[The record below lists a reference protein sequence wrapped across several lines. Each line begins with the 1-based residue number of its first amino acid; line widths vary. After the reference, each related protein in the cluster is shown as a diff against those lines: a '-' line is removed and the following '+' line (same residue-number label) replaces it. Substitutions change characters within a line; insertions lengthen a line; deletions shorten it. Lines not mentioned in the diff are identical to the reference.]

1 MPVTPAE
8 VSKLLQSMSNKSSQL
23 DYIPTSLL
31 KSCADI
37 FSILISHLANLSFTQ
52 ATFPSKFKLALISPL
67 LKKPGLLKSELSNF
81 RPISN
86 LNTIGKILERMALA
100 RLFPHISISPSFCP
114 LQSAYRKFH
123 STETALLKLT
133 NDILETIDSGKI
145 TILTA
150 LDMSAAFDT
159 LDHATLLHRHEH
171 TFGLS
176 GFVISWIRSYLT
188 NRSSFVKIDSSS
200 SPSTTIFTGVPQGS
214 VLGPLLFVL
223 FISPVANVIN
233 PDLSETT
240 NLVSFHQYA
249 DDTQLYIGT
258 NASTLVHQVAS
269 IESCTQR
276 VHNWLLNNGLHGYP
290 SYPSKSKAIAFF
302 NPRSKPL
309 EALAE
314 SIKSISVAGSLI
326 KLQSSIK
333 NLGVHLD
340 SRMSF
345 DKQVS
350 EACKAS
356 YFHIRALR
364 HIRSSLTTEACKT
377 VAAAIVGS
385 RLDYCNSLLAGTSVS
400 NLARLQLV
408 QNTLARVVAQKP
420 RFCHITPV
428 LADLHWLPIRHIIN
442 FKIATIAFKVLHFQQ
457 PSYLAALVPRYVPT
471 RSLQSSSSLSICIP
485 SRKTAMAR
493 SKSFSS
499 VASDTWNRLPSHLS
513 SISALPAFRKRLKY
527 HLFST
532 AFSGTSSPSTDIT
545 LCDVITSTNVKHT
558 ICTLPPS

>member
-1 MPVTPAE
+1 M
-8 VSKLLQSMSNKSSQL
+8 
-23 DYIPTSLL
+23 D
-31 KSCADI
+31 
-37 FSILISHLANLSFTQ
+37 
-52 ATFPSKFKLALISPL
+52 
-67 LKKPGLLKSELSNF
+67 
-81 RPISN
+81 
-86 LNTIGKILERMALA
+86 
-100 RLFPHISISPSFCP
+100 
-114 LQSAYRKFH
+114 
-123 STETALLKLT
+123 
-133 NDILETIDSGKI
+133 TIDSGKI

-159 LDHATLLHRHEH
+159 LDHATLLHRLEH

-188 NRSSFVKIDSSS
+188 IRTSFVKIDSSS
-200 SPSTTIFTGVPQGS
+200 SSCTTISTGVPQGS
-214 VLGPLLFVL
+214 VHGPLLFVL

-233 PDLSETT
+233 PDLSETN
-240 NLVSFHQYA
+240 NLISFHQYA

-258 NASTLVHQVAS
+258 NASTLAHQVTL
-269 IESCTQR
+269 IESCTQS
-276 VHNWLLNNGLHGYP
+276 VHNWLLNNGLHLN
-290 SYPSKSKAIAFF
+290 PSKSEAIAFF

-314 SIKSISVAGSLI
+314 SIAFISVAGSPI

-333 NLGVHLD
+333 NLGVYLD
-340 SRMSF
+340 SKMSF
-345 DKQVS
+345 DRQVF
-350 EACKAS
+350 ETCKAS
-356 YFHIRALR
+356 NLHIRALR

-408 QNTLARVVAQKP
+408 QNTLARVVTQKS
-420 RFCHITPV
+420 RFCRITTV
-428 LADLHWLPIRHIIN
+428 LADLHWLPVRHRLN

-471 RSLQSSSSLSICIP
+471 RPLRSSSSLSICVP

-499 VASDTWNRLPSHLS
+499 VASDIWNKLPCHLS
-513 SISALPAFRKRLKY
+513 SISTLPAFRKRLKH
-527 HLFST
+527 HLFSS
-532 AFSGTSSPSTDIT
+532 AFPGISFPSTDM
-545 LCDVITSTNVKHT
+545 LCDATTSTNVNHIT
-558 ICTLPPS
+558 STLPPS